1 MIEIAD
7 TNRTATQPKIQTE
20 SNLQTRKITTQFS
33 STQKCIFVFVCFFIF
48 VLELHNLCIIWWRSC
63 SLNPHFP
70 CLFDF
75 FFALRSAIFI
85 ETNFIYFD
93 YVFVFAFFSMLASLL
108 SVCYSIEWLCLF
120 IFISFP

>member
-33 STQKCIFVFVCFFIF
+33 CTQKCIFVFVCFFIF

-63 SLNPHFP
+63 SLSPHFP

-75 FFALRSAIFI
+75 FLRFALPFLLKQILFI
-85 ETNFIYFD
+85 
-93 YVFVFAFFSMLASLL
+93 
-108 SVCYSIEWLCLF
+108 SITCLF
-120 IFISFP
+120 VRFFLC